1 MLQSVR
7 QVRQVDTNEVGRHFF
22 QTKTMVKKNLTL
34 KRYLPHCTI
43 KNLQKVVLLKVN
55 QKMEYLWKT

>member
-22 QTKTMVKKNLTL
+22 QTKTMVKKNLT
-34 KRYLPHCTI
+34 
-43 KNLQKVVLLKVN
+43 
-55 QKMEYLWKT
+55 